1 MINPLIVEGQLHGGI
16 AQGIGQALLED
27 CVYDRESGQ
36 LVTGSF
42 QDYAL
47 PRADDLPSF
56 ISVFDQNSPSRSNSL
71 GAKGVGEA
79 GPCGASPAVVHAI
92 IDALRSFGVEHVD
105 MPATRENVWR
115 LMQEKPAS

>member
-1 MINPLIVEGQLHGGI
+1 MLFRS
-16 AQGIGQALLED
+16 QGVGQALLEE

-42 QDYAL
+42 QDYAM
-47 PRADDLPSF
+47 PRADDLPPF
-56 ISVFDQNSPSRSNSL
+56 LSVFDQSSPSQSNAL

-79 GPCGASPAVVHAI
+79 GPCGASPALVHAV

-105 MPATRENVWR
+105 MPVTRERVWR
-115 LMQEKPAS
+115 LVRRKPA